1 MRGGGCRGTPGERP
15 QRLKEARTSDGG
27 NIRQDP
33 SHNMK
38 RIGTIIAE
46 QKNPDR
52 PKNLST
58 EFQVYG
64 VYLAESLSDIK
75 HYSLYIKLAKEYER
89 SLLDEAL
96 TYTKAYTT
104 AKSKAKIFMWRLSQ
118 LKKDASRGS

>member
-1 MRGGGCRGTPGERP
+1 
-15 QRLKEARTSDGG
+15 
-27 NIRQDP
+27 
-33 SHNMK
+33 MK
-38 RIGTIIAE
+38 KIGLIIAE
-46 QKNPDR
+46 NKNPGR

-64 VYLAESLSDIK
+64 VYLAESLDDTK
-75 HYSLYIKLAKEYER
+75 HYSLYMKLAKDYDR

-118 LKKDASRGS
+118 LKKERQEKEAH